1 MTLGD
6 AVAGLGEQT
15 EWVVIKN
22 FIKEQRD
29 MCLVDFQDYTHVD
42 NPQKLARLSGEI
54 AGLTRIL
61 EALDNAETDTPSAI
75 KNAHR
80 ALINRWIEE
89 SDIEDTE
96 IAKIAME
103 DLEEWLDEDVIDFEC
118 DMVLDD
124 DDDDEEEG

>member
-15 EWVVIKN
+15 EWVVIKD

-54 AGLTRIL
+54 AGL
-61 EALDNAETDTPSAI
+61 
-75 KNAHR
+75 
-80 ALINRWIEE
+80 NRWIEE

-103 DLEEWLDEDVIDFEC
+103 DLEEWLDEDVVDFEC
-118 DMVLDD
+118 DMVLEDD
-124 DDDDEEEG
+124 DEDEEEG